1 MPPMPTRFSD
11 DYSDE
16 ESVTRPAQD
25 DIGASLFDMRS
36 PSIQYKDEVK
46 VNVKPPRASKNKK

>member
-1 MPPMPTRFSD
+1 MPTRFSD

-16 ESVTRPAQD
+16 ESVTRQAQD